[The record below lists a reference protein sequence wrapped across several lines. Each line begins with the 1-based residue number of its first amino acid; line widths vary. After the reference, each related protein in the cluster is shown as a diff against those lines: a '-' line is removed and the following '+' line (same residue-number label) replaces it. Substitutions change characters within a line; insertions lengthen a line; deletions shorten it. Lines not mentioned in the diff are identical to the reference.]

1 MSDQG
6 SPPPQSFWETFD
18 LINWMCWFTIAAII
32 IGLLLSC
39 FMPPPAFPQ

>member
-1 MSDQG
+1 MPDHDPQS
-6 SPPPQSFWETFD
+6 SQSFWETFD
-18 LINWMCWFTIAAII
+18 LISWMCWLTIAAII